1 MEAKLIA
8 TKSGLRPEKPKVE
21 IPDAL
26 IYEIIDGQ
34 PIHYK
39 GYREVMSGKKT
50 FEEIMGSSTLQAHI
64 VTYLIMLLGRNL
76 DEEKYHVLASEAG
89 MHLNNRNNLAGDVLV
104 FENSVLPYEALDVHY
119 AQVPPKVAIEVDI
132 SADPH
137 DMAADA
143 YIFKK
148 TQKLLDFGVEKV
160 IWITTEA
167 RKVTVATTDADW
179 HTSDW
184 HKDIEILEGITFNI
198 GAQLLKIKSPYA

>member
-1 MEAKLIA
+1 MIA
-8 TKSGLRPEKPKVE
+8 TKSGLRQKEPTVE

-39 GYREVMSGKKT
+39 GYRDVVSGQKT
-50 FEEIMGSSTLQAHI
+50 FGEIMGSSTLQAHI

-76 DEEKYHVLASEAG
+76 DEEKFHVLASEAG
-89 MHLNNRNNLAGDVLV
+89 MHLNDRNNLAGDVLI
-104 FENSVLPYEALDVHY
+104 FDNTVLPYEALDVHY

-132 SADPH
+132 FADPY
-137 DMAADA
+137 DMATDA

-160 IWITTEA
+160 IWITTGA
-167 RKVTVATTDADW
+167 KKVTTATANVDWQTADW
-179 HTSDW
+179 N
-184 HKDIEILEGITFNI
+184 KDIEILEGITFNV
-198 GAQLLKIKSPYA
+198 GAHLLKIKSPYA

>member
-1 MEAKLIA
+1 MIA
-8 TKSGLRPEKPKVE
+8 TKSGVRPERQKVE

-39 GYREVMSGKKT
+39 GYREVISGKKT
-50 FEEIMGSSTLQAHI
+50 FGEIMGSSTLQAHI
-64 VTYLIMLLGRNL
+64 VTYLLFHLARTI
-76 DEEKYHVLASEAG
+76 DENRFTVLTSEAG
-89 MHLNNRNNLAGDVLV
+89 IHLNNRNNLAGDVLI

-132 SADPH
+132 SADPY
-137 DMAADA
+137 DMATDA

-167 RKVTVATTDADW
+167 KKVTVATAHADW
-179 HTSDW
+179 QTTGW
-184 HKDIEILEGITFNI
+184 HRDIEILEGITFNI